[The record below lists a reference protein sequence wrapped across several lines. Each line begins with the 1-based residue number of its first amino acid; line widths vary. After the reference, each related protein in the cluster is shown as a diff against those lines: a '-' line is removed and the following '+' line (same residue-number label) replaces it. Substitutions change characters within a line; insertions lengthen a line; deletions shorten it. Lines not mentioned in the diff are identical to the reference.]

1 MSDVLCIYYS
11 FSGNTRRAMKEIAEA
26 LDAEIVAIDDGA
38 DRNGFGGFMRAGR
51 DAMRRSTAPLK
62 PFTTE
67 KPIEE
72 YKMVIVGSPVWAG
85 RCASPVRGLLKRRG
99 LEMSRVSYVITRSA
113 TRRCES
119 VFDRMDL
126 YTKEKHLFDVS
137 LQPGSVGYAFW
148 RDKFIG
154 DVRRYLEGNDA

>member
-1 MSDVLCIYYS
+1 
-11 FSGNTRRAMKEIAEA
+11 
-26 LDAEIVAIDDGA
+26 
-38 DRNGFGGFMRAGR
+38 
-51 DAMRRSTAPLK
+51 MRRSTAPLK
-62 PFTTE
+62 PFTTD

-99 LEMSRVSYVITRSA
+99 LEMSRVSYVITRSG

-119 VFDRMDL
+119 VFDQMDL
-126 YTKEKHLFDVS
+126 YTKEKHMFDVS

-154 DVRRYLEGNDA
+154 DVKRHLEENDG